1 MGVSIGP
8 IVAKDMAK
16 HVAKLADQSP
26 VCLESGVPVALEMR
40 P

>member
-8 IVAKDMAK
+8 IVAKD
-16 HVAKLADQSP
+16 VAKLADQSP
-26 VCLESGVPVALEMR
+26 VCLESGVLVALEMR